1 MLNINLKQ
9 IDCQIFLSPKMGLF
23 WINRELQLG
32 VWGEPCI
39 SSGTA
44 RKENTF
50 IKRERKFDEM
60 TAVN

>member
-1 MLNINLKQ
+1 
-9 IDCQIFLSPKMGLF
+9 MGLF
-23 WINRELQLG
+23 RINRKLQLR

-44 RKENTF
+44 RKENAF